1 MSTPPVARFAINL
14 IEDDQRRLL
23 LLLRSLHKKWG
34 PGLWGFPAGHVEPGE
49 TPEECSRRENGEE
62 LGGRLGLELVRRHPP
77 VRDTFYGGKYEIH
90 LFHYRWLG
98 GDIRLNE
105 EHTEYAWVAAEEFRN
120 YDVMDGIDEDI
131 HYLEIWPDRYLR
143 ADKLPK
149 KRKPGM

>member
-1 MSTPPVARFAINL
+1 MEAGV
-14 IEDDQRRLL
+14 
-23 LLLRSLHKKWG
+23 G
-34 PGLWGFPAGHVEPGE
+34 PDAADL
-49 TPEECSRRENGEE
+49 E
-62 LGGRLGLELVRRHPP
+62 LGQRALHPRQRLDAIAT